1 MNNLEQLNMLRGSKI
16 GAELTPEQSAVL
28 SELIKVRRLADG
40 EVLVAE
46 GTRDNHLYVL
56 VAGTLAVV
64 RNAGNSE
71 EVTLF
76 TLNAGDLVG
85 ELGFIDGTEHYASL
99 VARGDTQVFGL
110 EREQL
115 ESLLPKHAD
124 IVYRVMRAIIRTAHN
139 IQRRISMNSI
149 ELTNYIYKQH
159 GRY

>member
-1 MNNLEQLNMLRGSKI
+1 MINLEQLDMLRASKI
-16 GAELTPEQSAVL
+16 GAELTPEQSSVL
-28 SELIKVRRLADG
+28 SELIKIRRLTDG
-40 EVLVAE
+40 EVLVGE

-56 VAGTLAVV
+56 VSGTLAVV
-64 RNAGNSE
+64 RNAGNPE

-85 ELGFIDGTEHYASL
+85 ELSFIDSTEHYASL
-99 VARGDTQVFGL
+99 VARGATQVFGL

-115 ESLLPKHAD
+115 ESLLPKHPEV
-124 IVYRVMRAIIRTAHN
+124 VYRVMRAIIRTAHN

-159 GRY
+159 GKY